1 MTLAQGTIG
10 VDYTVLALDTEDE
23 ELEDFLFTLGCY
35 QGEKITIVSIVSES
49 YVVAIRDG
57 RYNIDSGLAECISV
71 A

>member
-10 VDYTVLALDTEDE
+10 VGYTVLALDTEDE
-23 ELEDFLFTLGCY
+23 ELEDFPFTLGCY
-35 QGEKITIVSIVSES
+35 QGEKITIVSIISES

-57 RYNIDSGLAECISV
+57 RYNIDRGLAECISV